1 MKKYENPTLEIFD
14 IDKSDIITSSPGTTG
29 PTVDEESGDWG
40 IGIGV

>member
-1 MKKYENPTLEIFD
+1 MKRYENPALEI
-14 IDKSDIITSSPGTTG
+14 IDVKESDIITASPGTTG